1 MLASAVCA
9 LGVAELVGNFSQVLA
24 EKSLPEVLAEKLLP
38 AGPVQTSCI

>member
-1 MLASAVCA
+1 MLASAVCE
-9 LGVAELVGNFSQVLA
+9 LGVAEMGNFSQVLA